1 MNTVAG
7 QLLSPEN
14 LAGDRDALLTDYMS
28 RGFDQVQVEVSQQ
41 MEPADASKV
50 DVVFHITEGRQ
61 IFVRKVLLT
70 GLHYTRPETVAKAIT
85 LHPGDPLNETALME
99 TQRNLYDFAL
109 FNEIDTA
116 IENPTG
122 ERRHIRPCCCRRQ
135 RRGAGP

>member
-1 MNTVAG
+1 MK
-7 QLLSPEN
+7 
-14 LAGDRDALLTDYMS
+14 
-28 RGFDQVQVEVSQQ
+28 
-41 MEPADASKV
+41 PADASKV
-50 DVVFHITEGRQ
+50 DVVFHITEGQQ

-85 LHPGDPLNETALME
+85 LHPGDPLNQTALME

-122 ERRHIRPCCCRRQ
+122 GEPTRPCCCKR
-135 RRGAGP
+135 